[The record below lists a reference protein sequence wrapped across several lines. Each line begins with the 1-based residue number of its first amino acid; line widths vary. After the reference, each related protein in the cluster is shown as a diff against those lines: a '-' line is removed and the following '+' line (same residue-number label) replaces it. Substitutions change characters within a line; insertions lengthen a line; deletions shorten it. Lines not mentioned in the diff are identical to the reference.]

1 MARKPPAPGPAPSP
15 APVLAPSESESEFA
29 ESENARELV
38 QLTTGSLLLKQNEVL
53 PLPLP
58 DFDALSLEVTFADTP
73 DREPGLAVED
83 GGPNR
88 GRIVLLNYRSKE
100 PAGPGEPL
108 PLAQFEDGTELWL
121 DYRTYRHRRN
131 ELLVEYAVYL
141 G

>member
-1 MARKPPAPGPAPSP
+1 
-15 APVLAPSESESEFA
+15 V
-29 ESENARELV
+29 V
-38 QLTTGSLLLKQNEVL
+38 LTTGSLLLHANEVL

-58 DFDALSLEVTFADTP
+58 DFDALSLEVTYADTH

-100 PAGPGEPL
+100 ASGPGEPL
-108 PLAQFEDGTELWL
+108 PLATFEDGTELWI
-121 DYRTYRHRRN
+121 DYRTYRHRRT
-131 ELLVEYAVYL
+131 ELLVEYAIYL